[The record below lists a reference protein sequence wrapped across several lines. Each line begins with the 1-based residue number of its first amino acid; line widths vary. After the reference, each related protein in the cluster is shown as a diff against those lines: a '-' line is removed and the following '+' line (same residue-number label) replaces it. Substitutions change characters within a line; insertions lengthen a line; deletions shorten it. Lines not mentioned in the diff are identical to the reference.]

1 MTGRPIGINRGRGWA
16 PAAIIVLA
24 ATLLVVGFGVSSE
37 RERSLTS
44 RASSWRGLVGGPRP
58 RVDVGQ
64 RVLVV
69 LKAPSL
75 AQRVAAN
82 GGLAT
87 QQQEHNWTRE
97 ATIAQHQLLTELSV
111 HGILPQVEFSFTR
124 VLNGFSA
131 PLDARAI
138 ALLERQPDVA
148 GVYPVRVAYPASVS
162 SRLLGSEGLAIG
174 AGSLPSVVLPGY
186 SGRGVTIALL
196 DTGVDSAHPYLR
208 GRLLP
213 GINLVDPSVRNGAPA
228 VTDPADPS
236 RREQHGTELAGLLVG
251 AGGPGGISGVATGAS
266 VLPIRIA
273 GWQRDQTGNWA
284 VYARTDQLIAGLERA
299 VDPNLDGDAH
309 DAARI
314 ALIGVAAPYAA
325 FSDSPEARAIR
336 GALRLDT
343 LVVAPAGNDGPAGP
357 GYGSIAS
364 PGGAP
369 DALTVGAAD
378 LRSQAEEVPVAV
390 RTGIDLLLDRRLPL
404 AGAVTSSQSME
415 LTLAAPRTAPDAE
428 PQLSDFFDG
437 HGVSTVAGR
446 AALIRVGRDPRLAIE
461 DAAAAG
467 ARAVVLYGLQLPAGG
482 LGLDESVDVPV
493 VSVPDRVGLAS
504 VAAFARGRK
513 PVLSI
518 GVPNTVHNGTSAEI
532 APFSSRGLAF
542 DGRVKPDVAAPGVV
556 LATAEPGS
564 NDDGSPRYGTVNG
577 SSAAAAIVSAAA
589 ALLAEA
595 RPGLGAA
602 DLRSLL
608 TATAHPL
615 GDTSVTAQGGGLI
628 DVGAAAATELAAQPD
643 TLAFGRAEGD
653 GWHRTQPLT
662 LHNVSTRRFLVRI
675 QSVGQGG
682 LEIDAHPRWVRLKP
696 DRTFTVQL
704 EARLRGAPPAAG
716 SAEGA
721 ILLIPRGGVP
731 IRVPWA
737 ILFGRPPQELLS
749 DVALSASAFRPSDTT
764 PAVLSLRAGSL
775 VQDPTGAEVRP
786 VARLDVILLRGRET
800 LGLLFRLRDLPP
812 GQVAIGITGRD
823 PDGKLL
829 ARGRY
834 RLRLVAV
841 PTSGGPA
848 TTRTITFRV
857 K

>member
-1 MTGRPIGINRGRGWA
+1 MPRRSEARKLG
-16 PAAIIVLA
+16 PAAVIVLA
-24 ATLLVVGFGVSSE
+24 ASLLVVGFGVSSE

-58 RVDVGQ
+58 SVTVGQ

-97 ATIAQHQLLTELSV
+97 ATIAQRQLLTELSV
-111 HGILPQVEFSFTR
+111 HGIQPRVEFSFTR

-131 PLDARAI
+131 PLDPRAI

-148 GVYPVRVAYPASVS
+148 GVYPVRVAFPASVS
-162 SRLLGSEGLAIG
+162 SKLLGSEGLAIG

-186 SGRGVTIALL
+186 DGRAVTIALL

-208 GRLLP
+208 GRILP
-213 GINLVDPSVRNGAPA
+213 GINLVNPSVRNGAPA
-228 VTDPADPS
+228 ATDPADPS
-236 RREQHGTELAGLLVG
+236 RREEHGTELAGLLVG

-266 VLPIRIA
+266 VLPIRVA
-273 GWQRDQTGNWA
+273 GWQLDKTGGWA

-314 ALIGVAAPYAA
+314 ALIGVAAPFAA
-325 FSDSPEARAIR
+325 FADSPEARAIR

-343 LVVAPAGNDGPAGP
+343 RVVAPAGNDGPAGP

-390 RTGIDLLLDRRLPL
+390 RSGIELLLDRRLPL
-404 AGAVTSSQSME
+404 AGAVTSSQPME
-415 LTLAAPRTAPDAE
+415 LTLAASRTPPDAE
-428 PQLSDFFDG
+428 PRLSDFFDG

-446 AALIRVGRDPRLAIE
+446 AALIRAGLDPRAAIE
-461 DAAAAG
+461 AAAAAG
-467 ARAVVLYGLQLPAGG
+467 ARAVVLYGIQLPAGG

-493 VSVPDRVGLAS
+493 VSVPDRVGRAA
-504 VAAFARGRK
+504 VAALAHGSK
-513 PVLSI
+513 PVLSV
-518 GVPNTVHNGTSAEI
+518 GVPDTVHNGTSTEI

-577 SSAAAAIVSAAA
+577 SSGAAAIVSGAA

-608 TATAHPL
+608 AATAHPL
-615 GDTSVTAQGGGLI
+615 GDTSVTAQGSGLI
-628 DVGAAAATELAAQPD
+628 DVGAAAATELAAEPA

-653 GWHRTQPLT
+653 GWHRSQPLT

-675 QSVGQGG
+675 RSVGQGG
-682 LEIDAHPRWVRLKP
+682 LEIDPHPRWVRLKP
-696 DRTFTVQL
+696 DGTFTLRL
-704 EARLRGAPPAAG
+704 EARLRGAPPAGG

-721 ILLIPRGGVP
+721 IFLIPRGGAP

-737 ILFGRPPQELLS
+737 ILFGRPPQGLLS
-749 DVALSASAFRPSDTT
+749 AVALSASAFRPSDTT
-764 PAVLSLRAGSL
+764 PAVLTLRAGSV
-775 VQDPTGAEVRP
+775 VQNPTGAEVRP
-786 VARLDVILLRGRET
+786 VARLDVILLRGGEK
-800 LGLLFRLRDLPP
+800 LGLIFRLRDLPP
-812 GQVAIGITGRD
+812 SSVAIAIPGRD
-823 PDGKLL
+823 PDGRVLPP
-829 ARGRY
+829 GRY

-841 PTSGGPA
+841 PTSGGAA

>member
-1 MTGRPIGINRGRGWA
+1 M
-16 PAAIIVLA
+16 
-24 ATLLVVGFGVSSE
+24 
-37 RERSLTS
+37 
-44 RASSWRGLVGGPRP
+44 
-58 RVDVGQ
+58 
-64 RVLVV
+64 
-69 LKAPSL
+69 
-75 AQRVAAN
+75 
-82 GGLAT
+82 
-87 QQQEHNWTRE
+87 
-97 ATIAQHQLLTELSV
+97 
-111 HGILPQVEFSFTR
+111 
-124 VLNGFSA
+124 
-131 PLDARAI
+131 
-138 ALLERQPDVA
+138 
-148 GVYPVRVAYPASVS
+148 
-162 SRLLGSEGLAIG
+162 
-174 AGSLPSVVLPGY
+174 
-186 SGRGVTIALL
+186 
-196 DTGVDSAHPYLR
+196 
-208 GRLLP
+208 
-213 GINLVDPSVRNGAPA
+213 
-228 VTDPADPS
+228 
-236 RREQHGTELAGLLVG
+236 
-251 AGGPGGISGVATGAS
+251 
-266 VLPIRIA
+266 
-273 GWQRDQTGNWA
+273 
-284 VYARTDQLIAGLERA
+284 
-299 VDPNLDGDAH
+299 
-309 DAARI
+309 
-314 ALIGVAAPYAA
+314 IGVAAPYAA

-336 GALRLDT
+336 GALWLDT

-364 PGGAP
+364 PGGAS
-369 DALTVGAAD
+369 DALTAGAAD

-404 AGAVTSSQSME
+404 AGAVTSSRPME
-415 LTLAAPRTAPDAE
+415 LTLVAPRTAPDAE

-437 HGVSTVAGR
+437 HGVSTVAGH

-467 ARAVVLYGLQLPAGG
+467 ARAVVLYGIQLPAGG

-493 VSVPDRVGLAS
+493 VSLPDGVGRAA
-504 VAAFARGRK
+504 VAALAAGHK
-513 PVLSI
+513 PVLSV
-518 GVPNTVHNGTSAEI
+518 GVPDTVHNGTSAEI

-577 SSAAAAIVSAAA
+577 SSAAAAIVSGAA

-653 GWHRTQPLT
+653 GWHRSQPLT

-675 QSVGQGG
+675 RSVGQGG
-682 LEIDAHPRWVRLKP
+682 LEIDPHPRWVRLKP
-696 DRTFTVQL
+696 DGTLTVRL

-721 ILLIPRGGVP
+721 ILLMPRGGAP

-737 ILFGRPPQELLS
+737 ILFGRPPRELLS
-749 DVALSASAFRPSDTT
+749 QVALSASSFRPSDI
-764 PAVLSLRAGSL
+764 PPAAVLSLRAGSL
-775 VQDPTGAEVRP
+775 AQDPTGAEVHP
-786 VARLDVILLRGRET
+786 VGRLDVLLYRGKDK
-800 LGLLFRLRDLPP
+800 LGLLARLRDLLP

-829 ARGRY
+829 PRGRY
-834 RLRLVAV
+834 EIRLVAV
-841 PTSGGPA
+841 PTSGGPG
-848 TTRTITFRV
+848 TTRTISFRV

>member
-1 MTGRPIGINRGRGWA
+1 MPTLRRSEARKLG

-58 RVDVGQ
+58 SVTVGQ

-87 QQQEHNWTRE
+87 QRQEHNWTRD
-97 ATIAQHQLLTELSV
+97 ATIAQRQLLTELSV
-111 HGILPQVEFSFTR
+111 HGIFPRVEFSFTR

-138 ALLERQPDVA
+138 ALLDRHPDVA

-186 SGRGVTIALL
+186 DGRGVTIALL

-208 GRLLP
+208 GRVMP

-228 VTDPADPS
+228 VVDPSDPS
-236 RREQHGTELAGLLVG
+236 RREEHGTELAGLLVG

-266 VLPIRIA
+266 VLPIRVA
-273 GWQRDQTGNWA
+273 GWQRGLTGGWA

-309 DAARI
+309 DAARV
-314 ALIGVAAPYAA
+314 ALVGVAAPYAA

-369 DALTVGAAD
+369 DSLTVGAAD
-378 LRSQAEEVPVAV
+378 LRSQAEEVRVAV
-390 RTGIDLLLDRRLPL
+390 RSGIELLLDRRLPL
-404 AGAVTSSQSME
+404 AGAVTSSQPMV
-415 LTLAAPRTAPDAE
+415 LTLAAPHTSPDAE
-428 PQLSDFFDG
+428 PELSDFFDG

-446 AALIRVGRDPRLAIE
+446 AALIRAGRDPRLAIE
-461 DAAAAG
+461 DAASAG
-467 ARAVVLYGLQLPAGG
+467 ARAVVLYGTQLPAGG

-493 VSVPDRVGLAS
+493 VSVPDRVGFAA
-504 VAAFARGRK
+504 VAALSLGRK

-518 GVPNTVHNGTSAEI
+518 GVPDAVHNGSSAEI

-542 DGRVKPDVAAPGVV
+542 DARVKPDVSAPGVV
-556 LATAEPGS
+556 LATSEPGS

-577 SSAAAAIVSAAA
+577 TSAAAAIVTGAA
-589 ALLAEA
+589 ALLAQA
-595 RPGLGAA
+595 RPGLGGA

-615 GDTSVTAQGGGLI
+615 GDTSVTAQGSGLV
-628 DVGAAAATELAAQPD
+628 DVGAAAATELAAEPD

-653 GWHRTQPLT
+653 GWHRSQPLM

-675 QSVGQGG
+675 KSVGQGG
-682 LEIDAHPRWVRLKP
+682 LEIEPQPRWVRLKP
-696 DRTFTVQL
+696 DGTFTL
-704 EARLRGAPPAAG
+704 RLTARLRGAPPSDG

-721 ILLIPRGGVP
+721 ILLTPRGGAP

-737 ILFGRPPQELLS
+737 ITFGRPPQELLS
-749 DVALSASAFRPSDTT
+749 AVALSSPAFRPADI
-764 PAVLSLRAGSL
+764 PPAAVLSLRAGSL
-775 VQDPTGAEVRP
+775 VQEPTGVEVRP
-786 VARLDVILLRGRET
+786 VARLDVQLFRGREK
-800 LGLLFRLRDLPP
+800 LGLLARLRDLLP
-812 GQVAIGITGRD
+812 GQVAIGLTGRD
-823 PDGKLL
+823 PDGKVLP
-829 ARGRY
+829 RGRY
-834 RLRLVAV
+834 SIRLVAV
-841 PTSGGPA
+841 PTSGGAA